1 MLPDDKEYQKHLVQ
15 VTKNADYM
23 KFLPEKYKTKELCD
37 IAVKENPVA
46 LKYVP
51 EDMITP
57 DLCESVVK
65 ENGYNLKDVPFKHRT
80 EEICEMAIK
89 DNGYA
94 LRYVP
99 SSQRT
104 FEICDAAF
112 ADVRADNDKWKDLCL
127 FLEEEVPEDF
137 QDEIAEKNDF
147 DMGGGYTIP
156 RNR

>member
-23 KFLPEKYKTKELCD
+23 KFLPEKYKTEELCE
-37 IAVKENPVA
+37 IAVKENPKA
-46 LKYVP
+46 FQYVP
-51 EDMITP
+51 EDMISQE
-57 DLCESVVK
+57 LCESVVK
-65 ENGYNLKDVPFKHRT
+65 DNGWNLQYVPFNHRT
-80 EEICEMAIK
+80 EEICSIAVEK
-89 DNGYA
+89 DGHA

-112 ADVRADNDKWKDLCL
+112 AEIISYNDKWKDLCL
-127 FLEEEVPEDF
+127 FLEEEVPFDF